1 MAQPAPQSV
10 GPRDADLSGTTVG
23 RFAVRARLGKG
34 GMGEVYR
41 AYDTALKRP
50 VALKRITPRLQS
62 DENYRRRFLHEAQ
75 CASGLTDQHIAGL
88 YDVLEANNEVFLVM
102 EYVEG
107 VTLRQQLQRPI
118 SIEKLLG
125 IAVQCAAALVAAHE
139 RGIVH
144 RDLKPENIMLTP
156 TSQVKILDFGVAKQ
170 LPPAEVTA
178 TTETVNG
185 GRGLAAGTPA
195 YMAPEALLEKDT
207 DPRADIFSLGVILY
221 EAVSGRHP
229 FLAGSFMATSDRTLH
244 EVPPP
249 LTRLNP
255 KVPAELERIVA
266 KMLAKNPDERYAT
279 AADLLVDL
287 RAVQRTVTY
296 PTPLPARDDSTSGA
310 RGWITRNKGKIFV
323 AALGLLLVIS
333 IGLLSQVRQRFHW
346 FDKAIAGPKN
356 VAVLPFQAIG
366 GAPENQAF
374 SDGITE
380 ALTAK
385 LTQLTATH
393 QLQVAPGREVR
404 ARRISGPEEA
414 RKELGASL
422 ILEGTVYRSGNTV
435 RVNYALVDT
444 STRRQIRAGTIT
456 ADASDPFAVQDR
468 VADGVVRM
476 LELEL
481 NPQERRALQV
491 HGTQV
496 AVAYDFYLQGSGY
509 LQNYDRP
516 ENIENAINVF
526 ERALSLDPNYALAHA
541 GIGEAYWKAF
551 ESRKETQWIDPAR
564 KACERALAL
573 NDKLAEAHI
582 CLGTLHNGIGQY
594 EAAVADFQKALETEP
609 TSDAAYRGLAEA
621 YERLGNLTDA
631 ERTYREAIEL
641 RPHYWAGYHW
651 LGKFYFHRARYPE
664 AAEMFKQVVALVP
677 DSFLGYSSLGALLHL
692 MGRTDEAI
700 ADFQKSLAIKPTYF
714 AYSNLGTLLF
724 FQGRYGEAV
733 LMFEKAAALAPNDYE
748 VQRNL
753 ADAYRWAPGLAQKAP
768 PAYRRAIELAQN
780 QLRVNPRDSTAYSI
794 LAICWVKLGE
804 KNKALEAITTARR
817 ESPGDVAILSNA
829 VQVYHLVGL
838 RQRALETLAA
848 AVRGGYSLAE
858 IRAEPELAGLRSD
871 PRYPKIVSDAAS
883 SGISSPGKQN

>member
-62 DENYRRRFLHEAQ
+62 NENYRRRFLHEAQ

-88 YDVLEANNEVFLVM
+88 YDVLEANNEIFLVM

-185 GRGLAAGTPA
+185 GSGLAAGTPA

-380 ALTAK
+380 ALTVK
-385 LTQLTATH
+385 LMQLTATH

-404 ARRISGPEEA
+404 ARRISSPEEA
-414 RKELGASL
+414 RRELGASL

-476 LELEL
+476 LQLEL
-481 NPQERRALQV
+481 NPKERRALQV

-496 AVAYDFYLQGSGY
+496 AGAYDFYLQGRGY
-509 LQNYDRP
+509 LQNYDRV
-516 ENIENAINVF
+516 ENLDNAIQVF
-526 ERALSLDPNYALAHA
+526 EGALALDPNYALAYA
-541 GIGEAYWKAF
+541 GLGEAYWKKY
-551 ESRKETQWIDPAR
+551 ESSKEPRWVESSRRD
-564 KACERALAL
+564 CERALSL
-573 NDKLAEAHI
+573 NSGLPAAHV
-582 CLGTLHNGIGQY
+582 CLGTLYKGTGAY
-594 EAAVADFQKALETEP
+594 QKAVREFERALEAEP
-609 TSDAAYRGLAEA
+609 TSDDAFRGLADA
-621 YERLGNLTDA
+621 YERLGKPA
-631 ERTYREAIEL
+631 EAEKTYRRAIEL
-641 RPHYWAGYHW
+641 RPHYWAGYSW
-651 LGKFYFHRARYPE
+651 LGVFYYHQARYQE
-664 AAEMFKQVVALVP
+664 AAEMFAQVVALVP
-677 DSFLGYSSLGALLHL
+677 DSFRG
-692 MGRTDEAI
+692 
-700 ADFQKSLAIKPTYF
+700 
-714 AYSNLGTLLF
+714 YSNLGAAYVE
-724 FQGRYGEAV
+724 QGRYAEAIKV
-733 LMFEKAAALAPNDYE
+733 LERSIAIRPMDYGYTNLGNAYFFLRQYEQAARAYEQAVKLTEKDPLLWRNLGDGYHWSPGRRSQAAGAYRQGIALAKE
-748 VQRNL
+748 
-753 ADAYRWAPGLAQKAP
+753 
-768 PAYRRAIELAQN
+768 E
-780 QLRVNPRDSTAYSI
+780 LRVNPQDLYSFGI
-794 LAICWVKLGE
+794 LAICHAMLGE
-804 KNKALEAITTARR
+804 KKPALDSLRR
-817 ESPGDVAILSNA
+817 GLQLSPGDPYLRFQAALVHNQFGESDQAI
-829 VQVYHLVGL
+829 QW
-838 RQRALETLAA
+838 LEKALAA
-848 AVRGGYSLAE
+848 GYSPSR
-858 IRAEPELAGLRSD
+858 IRDTPNFDALRAD
-871 PRYPKIVSDAAS
+871 PRFQELLRAK
-883 SGISSPGKQN
+883 

>member
-75 CASGLTDQHIAGL
+75 CASGLTDQHIAGV
-88 YDVLEANNEVFLVM
+88 YDVLEANNEIFLVM

-185 GRGLAAGTPA
+185 GSGLAAGTPA

-221 EAVSGRHP
+221 EALSGRHP

-287 RAVQRTVTY
+287 RAVQRAVAHPAAL
-296 PTPLPARDDSTSGA
+296 PTRDDSARGA

-333 IGLLSQVRQRFHW
+333 IGLLPQVRQRFHW

-380 ALTAK
+380 ALTVK

-404 ARRISGPEEA
+404 ARHISSPEEA

-444 STRRQIRAGTIT
+444 RTRRQVRAETIT

-468 VADGVVRM
+468 VAAGIVRM
-476 LELEL
+476 LQLEL
-481 NPQERRALQV
+481 KPQERQALRAY
-491 HGTQV
+491 GTQV
-496 AVAYDFYLQGSGY
+496 AGAYEYYLQGRGY
-509 LQNYDRP
+509 LQNYDKP
-516 ENIENAINVF
+516 ENIENAISVF
-526 ERALSLDPNYALAHA
+526 QRALGMDPNYALANA
-541 GIGEAYWKAF
+541 GLGEAYWKKYENHREA
-551 ESRKETQWIDPAR
+551 QWVPMAR
-564 KACERALAL
+564 EACERALRPDA
-573 NDKLAEAHI
+573 KLAPAHI
-582 CLGTLHNGIGQY
+582 CLGTIANGTGNP
-594 EAAVADFQKALETEP
+594 EEAVAQFRRAIEAEP
-609 TSDAAYRGLAEA
+609 TSDDGYRGLALA
-621 YERLGNLTDA
+621 YEHLGKLEEA
-631 ERTYREAIEL
+631 ERTYRQAIEL
-641 RPHYWAGYHW
+641 RPHYWAGYTW
-651 LGKFYFHRARYPE
+651 LGGFYFRQVRYAE
-664 AAEMFKQVVALVP
+664 AAEVYKQVIALAP
-677 DSFLGYSSLGALLHL
+677 DSWLGYSNLGAMYILQ
-692 MGRTDEAI
+692 GRY
-700 ADFQKSLAIKPTYF
+700 ADGIPAFERSLAVRPNVN
-714 AYSNLGTLLF
+714 AYSNLATAYF
-724 FQGRYGEAV
+724 FTQRFEDAV
-733 LMFEKAAALAPNDYE
+733 RSYEGALKLDD
-748 VQRNL
+748 RNEIVWGNL
-753 ADAYRWAPGLAQKAP
+753 GDAYYWAPGRRAQAASVYQKASALAQEK
-768 PAYRRAIELAQN
+768 LQ
-780 QLRVNPRDSTAYSI
+780 VNPRDTAVLGR
-794 LAICWVKLGE
+794 LAHYNAMLGHRKPALDALEKALALAPGNPSLMFKAALVHNQLGE
-804 KNKALEAITTARR
+804 TDQTIRWLEKAL
-817 ESPGDVAILSNA
+817 
-829 VQVYHLVGL
+829 
-838 RQRALETLAA
+838 LA
-848 AVRGGYSLAE
+848 GYSPSEVRNTPNFERLQ
-858 IRAEPELAGLRSD
+858 SN
-871 PRYPKIVSDAAS
+871 
-883 SGISSPGKQN
+883 PGFQALFRRKQS